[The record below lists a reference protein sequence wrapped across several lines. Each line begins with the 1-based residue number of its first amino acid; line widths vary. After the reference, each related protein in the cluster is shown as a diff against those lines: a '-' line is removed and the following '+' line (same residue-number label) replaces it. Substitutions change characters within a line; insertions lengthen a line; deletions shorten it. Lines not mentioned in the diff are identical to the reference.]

1 MASSEILAKIGLN
14 SAGFKTGLAQ
24 CKLAANSFKSSVGG
38 MFKNLGGQVLGML
51 GVSAGIA
58 GLGALAKQTIDL
70 GGHIEDM
77 ARNLRMGKSEFQTLA
92 YTAKL
97 AGMEESRLVM
107 TMNNLNL
114 RTIEA
119 CDGNKSYQDSF
130 KRLGISLQEFA
141 TLSPDKKIEAL
152 GNAYKKSGESLTA
165 LNDISTILGQKTGA
179 QMLEVLDKVSTE
191 GMGKLTQASI
201 EAGQVMDEETLA
213 ALARAGDEIDK
224 WQNRIIVAFGGFL
237 ADMGSA
243 IGRQKWGLIIG
254 QKLAQMGEFIET
266 AVRNISNY
274 ILGTFNTVGRYIN
287 GQFGNFITPIRN
299 AITDFISYLGNALA
313 KIVGYFDSDWER
325 AINKAVNALD
335 KLREESNKVAQ
346 KDKGKSFSEIFT
358 EEMSTAKLQNDNR
371 KRSDLWTSVSVDW
384 YKTQIAEAER
394 LRDIEKQAHIEAEN
408 ARKAK
413 YAAADAT
420 PEIKDA
426 GKGSKSKSKSQYN
439 DSSLAKIGGGG
450 LTATRYDVAEK
461 QLNESKKQSKLLTKI
476 AENTEKQNSQ
486 NELLMR

>member
-1 MASSEILAKIGLN
+1 
-14 SAGFKTGLAQ
+14 
-24 CKLAANSFKSSVGG
+24 
-38 MFKNLGGQVLGML
+38 
-51 GVSAGIA
+51 
-58 GLGALAKQTIDL
+58 
-70 GGHIEDM
+70 
-77 ARNLRMGKSEFQTLA
+77 
-92 YTAKL
+92 
-97 AGMEESRLVM
+97 MEESRLVM

-119 CDGNKSYQDSF
+119 CDGNKSYQESF

-201 EAGQVMDEETLA
+201 EAGHVMDEETLA

-224 WQNRIIVAFGGFL
+224 WQNRITVAFGGFL

-254 QKLAQMGEFIET
+254 QKLAQMGEFMET
-266 AVRNISNY
+266 AFRDISNY

-299 AITDFISYLGNALA
+299 VITDFISYLGNALA

-335 KLREESNKVAQ
+335 KLREESNKLSQ

-358 EEMSTAKLQNDNR
+358 EEMATAKLQNDTR
-371 KRSDLWTSVSVDW
+371 KRSDLWTSGSVDW

-394 LRDIEKQAHIEAEN
+394 LCNIEKQAHIEAEN

-420 PEIKDA
+420 PEIKEA
-426 GKGSKSKSKSQYN
+426 EKGSKSKSKSQYN